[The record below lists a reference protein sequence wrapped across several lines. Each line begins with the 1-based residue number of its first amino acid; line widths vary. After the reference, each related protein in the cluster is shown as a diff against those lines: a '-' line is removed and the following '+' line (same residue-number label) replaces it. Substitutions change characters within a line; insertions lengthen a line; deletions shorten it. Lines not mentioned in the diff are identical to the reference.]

1 MFKFRMLL
9 LLAVATLLGSAQSP
23 VLAKK
28 ELLQKKLA
36 RMEGMVTDIGKFP
49 VSDAAVTVQRLEEQG
64 NSPMRV
70 EVKTGEDG
78 RFVLDAIVPGKYEVM
93 ASHKGFKGA
102 TKKFSLEPGK
112 VTKAVLT
119 TTAMTR
125 CA

>member
-9 LLAVATLLGSAQSP
+9 LLAVATLLGAAQSP

-28 ELLQKKLA
+28 ELLKKKLA

-49 VSDAAVTVQRLEEQG
+49 VSDAAVTVQRLEEEG

-112 VTKAVLT
+112 VTKAVLSLSLSY
-119 TTAMTR
+119 R
-125 CA
+125 